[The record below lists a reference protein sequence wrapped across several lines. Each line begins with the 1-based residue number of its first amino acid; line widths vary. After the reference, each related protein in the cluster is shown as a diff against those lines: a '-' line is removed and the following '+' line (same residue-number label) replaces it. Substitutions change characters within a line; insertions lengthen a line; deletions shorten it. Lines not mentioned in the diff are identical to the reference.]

1 MGLRLKIL
9 SKMLAASITKPE
21 RMDLN
26 HRHILALEKGCCRN
40 HEHDLHFH
48 ELLYPLSYSPKSRG
62 KESNLRRRRPMQRMI
77 LLFEPQ
83 NMIPCQY
90 CVLPLNYLSLNV
102 RLINYPAVLL
112 PCSTALLTT
121 SGALSATNRLLQ
133 LRLSLI

>member
-9 SKMLAASITKPE
+9 SKMLAESIAKPE

-48 ELLYPLSYSPKSRG
+48 ELLYPLSYSLKSRG

-90 CVLPLNYLSLNV
+90 CVLPLNYLSLFFGAYSQHYSAP
-102 RLINYPAVLL
+102 LTITSFPQYQVLCCFCL
-112 PCSTALLTT
+112 P
-121 SGALSATNRLLQ
+121 
-133 LRLSLI
+133 